1 MKRWKITFTNGEGN
15 CPSIFAEFIT
25 FAEAASFAYLKKN
38 STYKG
43 FSILS
48 VSSEVE

>member
-15 CPSIFAEFIT
+15 FPSIFGDFAT
-25 FAEAASFAYLKKN
+25 FAEAATFAYLNKN
-38 STYKG
+38 SSYKG

-48 VSSEVE
+48 VSSEAL